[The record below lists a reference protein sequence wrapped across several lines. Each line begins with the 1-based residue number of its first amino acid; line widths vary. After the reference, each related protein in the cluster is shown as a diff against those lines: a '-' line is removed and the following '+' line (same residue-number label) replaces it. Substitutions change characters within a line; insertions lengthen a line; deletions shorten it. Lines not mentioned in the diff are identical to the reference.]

1 MKKVVA
7 TMILLLAVA
16 VLAACAQEAN
26 VPAVGSSA
34 AEEPGSMVQAPPS
47 KMQPSGS
54 GTAEPVEGGTAA
66 ILAPSAPPATE
77 PARDLP
83 AASPKLA
90 SGTDADSKS
99 VVLRMPS
106 EVKFGETATAT
117 IVNNSSYTISFGV
130 DYTFQYYTDNEW
142 VDLQNKE
149 GKERVWIEIA
159 CLLEPDSEGAVDFV
173 IYQDEFTTALQPGEY
188 RLIKNVYPW
197 VEGMDSN
204 VEIMGDFTVL

>member
-26 VPAVGSSA
+26 VPAVGSA

-47 KMQPSGS
+47 KTQPSGS

-66 ILAPSAPPATE
+66 ILAPAPPVTE
-77 PARDLP
+77 PAKNLP